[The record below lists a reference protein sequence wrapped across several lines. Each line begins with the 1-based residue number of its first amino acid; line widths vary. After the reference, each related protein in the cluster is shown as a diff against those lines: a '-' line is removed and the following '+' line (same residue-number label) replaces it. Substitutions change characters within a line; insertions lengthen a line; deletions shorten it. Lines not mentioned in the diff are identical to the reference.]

1 MAFKVGCDP
10 EVFVRNPNS
19 GQFINAHNMIPGDK
33 KNPHKVPFGAVQVD
47 GMALEF
53 NIEPAETSGQFLHN
67 VKSVY
72 NTLESM
78 VPGYE
83 LVNVPTAEF
92 GAEYMAKQPEES
104 LELGCEPDYNAYT
117 AMENPRPN
125 AKNTF
130 RTASGHV
137 HIGWTE
143 GMNPLDPAHF
153 ADCIEVVKQMDWS
166 LGLMS
171 KLWDQDDKRRSMYGD
186 LGAFRPKPYGV
197 EYRTLS
203 NAWLNDD
210 ALIEYVFQQVQLSM
224 EDLSNGVKYS
234 DRMGSAL
241 LYRLYGA
248 HSIRD
253 RNTRVA
259 LDSYRA
265 LKNPWNGG
273 VLIKKA
279 A

>member
-10 EVFVRNPNS
+10 EVFVRNPNN
-19 GQFINAHNMIPGDK
+19 GQFVNAHNMIPGDK

-72 NTLESM
+72 NTLQGM

-92 GAEYMAKQPEES
+92 GAEYMAVQPEES

-117 AMENPRPN
+117 GLENPRPN

-143 GMNPLDPAHF
+143 GAEPLDPAHF
-153 ADCIEVVKQMDWS
+153 ADCIEVVKQLDWS

-171 KLWDQDDKRRSMYGD
+171 RLWDPDEKRRSMYGD
-186 LGAFRPKPYGV
+186 LGAFRPKSYGV
-197 EYRTLS
+197 EYRTMS

-210 ALIEYVFQQVQLSM
+210 ALIEYIFDQVQLSM
-224 EDLSNGVKYS
+224 EDLSNGVKYHS
-234 DRMGSAL
+234 QMGSAFSL
-241 LYRLYGA
+241 RRNSAADIRVYIKRSP
-248 HSIRD
+248 HSC
-253 RNTRVA
+253 
-259 LDSYRA
+259 RA
-265 LKNPWNGG
+265 LHNLWTGG
-273 VLIKKA
+273 LKKVA
-279 A
+279 